1 MLSPVLALSSF
12 FWVIVRGHFPSEGLL
27 LPAPTGAAD
36 YPPAKTPMIKVLVVD
51 DQKLVRAGF
60 RVILNAESDITVL
73 GEASDGVEA
82 LSRTATYS
90 RTWS

>member
-1 MLSPVLALSSF
+1 
-12 FWVIVRGHFPSEGLL
+12 
-27 LPAPTGAAD
+27 
-36 YPPAKTPMIKVLVVD
+36 MIKVLVVD

-82 LSRTATYS
+82 LEKTATYS

>member
-1 MLSPVLALSSF
+1 
-12 FWVIVRGHFPSEGLL
+12 
-27 LPAPTGAAD
+27 
-36 YPPAKTPMIKVLVVD
+36 MIKVLVVD

-60 RVILNAESDITVL
+60 RVILNAEPDMTVV

-82 LSRTATYS
+82 LRETATCS